1 MPSLNTLWA
10 AALVQ
15 ELQRGGVRDVV
26 LCPGSRSAPLALAV
40 AEAGPELRTWVL
52 LDERVAGFFAL
63 GLALESGRPAGIL
76 VTSGSAGTHLFPA
89 LVEAWAAGVPLVAL
103 TADRPWELHGFGAAQ
118 TMPQAGLFGRFVC
131 AEESLPVPE
140 PSSAAFRHLRAVV
153 SRTLAAALGRPGGPV
168 HLDVPFR
175 EPLAPVSGAPVPAG
189 LDAEALEG
197 RAGAPFVRTVG
208 PAPLPP
214 EAELEAVRRRL
225 AAAERGVVVV
235 GPRTRGDRLATAVR
249 ALAASHGYPV
259 LAEAASNVRWAAGQH
274 DAVSHLDLLLR
285 SEGWALA
292 SRPDLVV
299 RIGGGLSSRRVSEW
313 LDGSGA
319 EVVLL
324 SEGVEPVD
332 PQHRAALVLEGD
344 AVAIC
349 EALTAATAPRRAA
362 WADGFSRADARAE
375 SALVTAVGVE
385 HRLTEP
391 GVARA
396 VVSALP
402 TGARLVLGSSMP
414 IRDVDAFAPAPPG
427 PVRVLANRGLNGI
440 DGNLSTALGIAAASG
455 APVVALVG
463 DLAFLHDL
471 GALVAARTTGLSL
484 TVVVVNNDGGGIF
497 SFLPIAGSTPRFE
510 ALFGTPHGADLSAGA
525 ALGGARF
532 ARPETPAELSA
543 ALGNLGAP
551 GLRVIEARV
560 VDRAT
565 NVEVHQSLG
574 AAVARA
580 LEEGG
585 P

>member
-10 AALVQ
+10 GALVQ
-15 ELQRGGVRDVV
+15 ELQRSGVQDVV

-40 AEAGPELRTWVL
+40 AEAGPELRTWVV

-63 GLALESGRPAGIL
+63 GLALESGRPAGVL

-118 TMPQAGLFGRFVC
+118 TMPQAGLFGRFVRVS
-131 AEESLPVPE
+131 ETLPVPE
-140 PSSAAFRHLRAVV
+140 ASSAAFRHLRAVV
-153 SRTLAAALGRPGGPV
+153 SRALAAAVTPPAGPV

-175 EPLAPVSGAPVPAG
+175 EPLAPVPDAPVPSG

-197 RAGAPFVRTVG
+197 RAGAPFVRTV
-208 PAPLPP
+208 AASSLPP
-214 EAELEAVRRRL
+214 EPELEAVRRRL

-235 GPRTRGDRLATAVR
+235 GPRARSDRLATAVR

-274 DAVSHLDLLLR
+274 AVSHLDLLLR

-292 SRPDLVV
+292 ARPDLVV
-299 RIGGGLSSRRVSEW
+299 RIGGGLASRRVSEW

-319 EVVLL
+319 EVVLV

-332 PQHRAALVLEGD
+332 PHHRAALVLEGD

-349 EALTAATAPRRAA
+349 EALAAATAPRRAT
-362 WADGFSRADARAE
+362 WADGFSRADALAE
-375 SALVTAVGVE
+375 SALVTALTSE
-385 HRLTEP
+385 RRLTEP

-402 TGARLVLGSSMP
+402 AGARLLLGSSMP

-455 APVVALVG
+455 APTVALVG

-471 GALVAARTTGLSL
+471 GALVAARTAGLSL

-525 ALGGARF
+525 TLGAARF
-532 ARPETPAELSA
+532 ARVESPAELVA
-543 ALGNLGAP
+543 ALGDVGSP
-551 GLRVIEARV
+551 GLRIIEARV
-560 VDRAT
+560 VDRDT
-565 NVEVHQSLG
+565 NVEIHQSLG

>member
-10 AALVQ
+10 TALMQ
-15 ELQRGGVRDVV
+15 ELHRGGVRDLV
-26 LCPGSRSAPLALAV
+26 LCPGSRSAPLALAA
-40 AEAGPELRTWVL
+40 AEAGPGLRSWVV
-52 LDERVAGFFAL
+52 LDERVGGFFAL
-63 GLALESGRPAGIL
+63 GLALESGRPAALL

-89 LVEAWAAGVPLVAL
+89 VVEAWASGIPLVVL

-118 TMPQAGLFGRFVC
+118 TMPQEGLFGRFVRTSH
-131 AEESLPVPE
+131 SLPSPE
-140 PSSAAFRHLRAVV
+140 ASSAAFRHLRAVV
-153 SRTLAAALGRPGGPV
+153 SRAVSVAVARPSAPV
-168 HLDVPFR
+168 HLDAPFR
-175 EPLAPVSGAPVPAG
+175 EPLAPVPDAATPAG

-197 RAGAPFVRTVG
+197 RAGSSFVRTVA
-208 PAPLPP
+208 PAALPP

-235 GPRTRGDRLATAVR
+235 GPRARADRLATAVR

-259 LAEAASNVRWAAGQH
+259 LAEAASNVRWAPGQP
-274 DAVSHLDLLLR
+274 AISHLDLLLR
-285 SEGWALA
+285 NDGWALA
-292 SRPDLVV
+292 ARPDLVV
-299 RIGGGLSSRRVSEW
+299 RLGGGLSSRRVSEW

-319 EVVLL
+319 EVVLV
-324 SEGVEPVD
+324 SEGTEPVD
-332 PQHRAALVLEGD
+332 PQHRAAVVLEGD

-362 WADGFSRADARAE
+362 WADGFARADALAE
-375 SALVTAVGVE
+375 SALASSLGPE
-385 HRLTEP
+385 RRLTEP

-402 TGARLVLGSSMP
+402 PGARLVLGSSMP
-414 IRDVDAFAPAPPG
+414 IRDVDAFAPVAAT

-440 DGNLSTALGIAAASG
+440 DGNVSTALGAAAASG
-455 APVVALVG
+455 APTVALVG

-471 GALVAARTTGLSL
+471 GALVLARQARLPL

-497 SFLPIAGSTPRFE
+497 SFLPIAGSTARFE
-510 ALFGTPHGADLSAGA
+510 ALFGTPHGTDLSAAA
-525 ALGGARF
+525 ALGGARYTRVESP
-532 ARPETPAELSA
+532 AALAAALEDIGRPE
-543 ALGNLGAP
+543 
-551 GLRVIEARV
+551 LRVIEARV

-565 NVEVHQSLG
+565 NVEVHQALG

-585 P
+585 R

>member
-1 MPSLNTLWA
+1 VDEA
-10 AALVQ
+10 APDL
-15 ELQRGGVRDVV
+15 
-26 LCPGSRSAPLALAV
+26 RSAV
-40 AEAGPELRTWVL
+40 V

-63 GLALESGRPAGIL
+63 GLALESGHPVAIL
-76 VTSGSAGTHLFPA
+76 VTSGSAGANLLPA
-89 LVEAWAAGVPLVAL
+89 LVEARAAGVPLVAL

-118 TMPQAGLFGRFVC
+118 TMPQGGLFGRFARVS
-131 AEESLPVPE
+131 ETLSVPE

-153 SRTLAAALGRPGGPV
+153 SRALAAAVGRPSGPV

-175 EPLAPVSGAPVPAG
+175 EPLAPLPDAPTPAG

-197 RAGAPFVRTVG
+197 RAGAPFLRTVA
-208 PAPLPP
+208 PASRPP

-235 GPRTRGDRLATAVR
+235 GARARADRLATAVR

-259 LAEAASNVRWAAGQH
+259 LAEAASNVRWAPGQPT
-274 DAVSHLDLLLR
+274 VSHLELLLR

-292 SRPDLVV
+292 ARPDLVV
-299 RIGGGLSSRRVSEW
+299 RLGGGLCSRRVSEW
-313 LDGSGA
+313 LDAAGA
-319 EVVLL
+319 EVVLV
-324 SEGVEPVD
+324 SEGTEPVD

-349 EALTAATAPRRAA
+349 EALTAATAPRRAG
-362 WADGFSRADARAE
+362 WADGFVRA
-375 SALVTAVGVE
+375 SASASAALAATLDTE
-385 HRLTEP
+385 RRLTEP

-396 VVSALP
+396 VVAALP
-402 TGARLVLGSSMP
+402 SGARLVVGSSMP
-414 IRDVDAFAPAPPG
+414 IRDVDAFAAVPPG
-427 PVRVLANRGLNGI
+427 AVRVLANRGLNGI
-440 DGNLSTALGIAAASG
+440 DGNVSTALGIAAAAG
-455 APVVALVG
+455 APTVALVG

-471 GALVAARTTGLSL
+471 GALVQARRAALSL

-497 SFLPIAGSTPRFE
+497 SFLPVAGSTERFE
-510 ALFGTPHGADLSAGA
+510 ALFGTPHGTDLSAAA

-532 ARPETPAELSA
+532 TRAETPAALA
-543 ALGNLGAP
+543 ASLEDAGRP
-551 GLRVIEARV
+551 GLHIVEARV

-565 NVEVHQSLG
+565 NVEVHHALG

>member
-10 AALVQ
+10 RALVQ
-15 ELQRGGVRDVV
+15 ELQRGGVRDLV
-26 LCPGSRSAPLALAV
+26 LSPGSRSAPLALAV
-40 AEAGPELRTWVL
+40 AEAPELRTWVV

-63 GLALESGRPAGIL
+63 GLALESGRPSGLL

-118 TMPQAGLFGRFVC
+118 TMPQAGLFGRFVRS
-131 AEESLPVPE
+131 AESLPVPE
-140 PSSAAFRHLRAVV
+140 ASSTAFRHLRAVV
-153 SRTLAAALGRPGGPV
+153 SRALAAAVARPGGPV

-175 EPLAPVSGAPVPAG
+175 EPLAPIPDAEIPAG

-197 RAGAPFVRTVG
+197 RTGAPFLRTVAAASL
-208 PAPLPP
+208 PAAP
-214 EAELEAVRRRL
+214 ELESVRRRL

-235 GPRTRGDRLATAVR
+235 GPRSRQDRLATAVR

-259 LAEAASNVRWAAGQH
+259 LAEPASNVRWAPGQP
-274 DAVSHLDLLLR
+274 AISHLDLLLR

-292 SRPDLVV
+292 ARPDLVI
-299 RIGGGLSSRRVSEW
+299 RLGGGLSSRRVSEW

-319 EVVLL
+319 EVVLI
-324 SEGVEPVD
+324 SEGTEPVD

-362 WADGFSRADARAE
+362 WADGFGRAAALAG
-375 SALVTAVGVE
+375 SALGTALGSE
-385 HRLTEP
+385 RRLTEP

-396 VVSALP
+396 VVATLP
-402 TGARLVLGSSMP
+402 ADARLVLGSSMP
-414 IRDVDAFAPAPPG
+414 IRDVDAFASAPPG

-440 DGNLSTALGIAAASG
+440 DGNLSTAMGIAAASG
-455 APVVALVG
+455 APTVAVVG

-471 GALVAARTTGLSL
+471 GALVHARRAGIPL

-510 ALFGTPHGADLSAGA
+510 ALFGTPHGADLSAAA
-525 ALGGARF
+525 ALGGGRF
-532 ARPETPAELSA
+532 TRVETPAELDA
-543 ALGNLGAP
+543 ALADAGGQ
-551 GLRVIEARV
+551 GLRIIEARV

-565 NVEVHQSLG
+565 NVEVHQALG

-585 P
+585 R